1 MSVDATRLLERIGTR
16 LGRQHV
22 LTDAGDMAGYLTE
35 ARGLYRGTALAV
47 VRPADTA
54 EVAFTVRECAG
65 AGVAVV
71 AQGGNT
77 GLVGAGVPFG
87 GVVLSTARLD
97 RIREIDPVNATMT
110 AEAGCI
116 LQNLRA
122 APAAHDLLFPL
133 WLPSEGSCRIGGN
146 LATNAGGANVLR
158 YGNTRDLVLGLE
170 VVLADG
176 RVWNGLKGL
185 RKDNSGYDLK
195 NLFVG
200 SEGTLGIITAAVLK
214 LVPVPRARA
223 TAFVGCASP
232 HHALRLLD
240 RLRASAGDA
249 L

>member
-1 MSVDATRLLERIGTR
+1 MTVHARPSAQLLDTLAAR
-16 LGRQHV
+16 LGPQHV
-22 LTDAGDMAGYLTE
+22 LADPADMAGYITE
-35 ARGLYRGTALAV
+35 SRGLYQGTALAV
-47 VRPADTA
+47 VRPADTG
-54 EVAFTVRECAG
+54 EVAFTVRECAK

-116 LQNLRA
+116 LQNLRS

-133 WLPSEGSCRIGGN
+133 WLPSEGSCRLGGN

-200 SEGTLGIITAAVLK
+200 SEGTLGIITAS
-214 LVPVPRARA
+214 
-223 TAFVGCASP
+223 ASS
-232 HHALRLLD
+232 R
-240 RLRASAGDA
+240 RRS
-249 L
+249 